1 MLLATITKL
10 VARRHTISERAGS
23 THMFVLIVISVVTV
37 LDQLSKTLIS
47 LHLDHHTSIPVV
59 RGFFNLAHVHNTGA
73 AFSMFHDSN
82 EPLALFS
89 AAILLGLICF
99 HKRILNCTLPH
110 RFAIAMM
117 TAGII
122 GNLLDRIRFASVV
135 DFLDFY
141 WKNNHF
147 PTFNIADSS
156 ICIGV
161 AVYVL
166 FSIFD
171 RRNGMGARDRS
182 GGGEGSGSLQPE
194 STPRQLL

>member
-1 MLLATITKL
+1 
-10 VARRHTISERAGS
+10 
-23 THMFVLIVISVVTV
+23 MFVLIVISVVTV

-47 LHLDHHTSIPVV
+47 LHLDHHSAIPVV
-59 RGFFNLAHVHNTGA
+59 SGCFNLAHVHNTGA
-73 AFSMFHDSN
+73 AFSMFRDSN

-89 AAILLGLICF
+89 AVILIGLICF
-99 HKRILNCTLPH
+99 WKRILNCTLPH
-110 RFAIAMM
+110 RFAISMM
-117 TAGII
+117 IAGII

-171 RRNGMGARDRS
+171 RRISIGAHGKS
-182 GGGEGSGSLQPE
+182 GAGEEAGNFQPE
-194 STPRQLL
+194 STPGRQV